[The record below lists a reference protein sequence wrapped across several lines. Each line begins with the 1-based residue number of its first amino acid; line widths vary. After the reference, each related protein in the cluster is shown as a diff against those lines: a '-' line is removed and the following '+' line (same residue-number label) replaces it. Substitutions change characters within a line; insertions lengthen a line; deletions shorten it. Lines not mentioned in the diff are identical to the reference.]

1 MSQTSQPGASIDA
14 RGLNMTLLAAR
25 YHVAIVDG
33 LVAGARA
40 AWAEAGGDPERLR
53 LEYVPGAFELPL
65 AAQAAARSGAQDGVV
80 ALGCVIRGETTH
92 FELIAG
98 ECARGLQRVAL
109 DASIPVAFGVLA
121 TENQAQAVARSVPGP
136 ANKGAEALVAAV
148 AMARLLRSL

>member
-1 MSQTSQPGASIDA
+1 MSQTHQPAVASDA

-25 YHVAIVDG
+25 YHTAIVDG

-40 AWAEAGGDPERLR
+40 AWAEAGGEPERLR

-92 FELIAG
+92 YELVAG

-109 DASIPVAFGVLA
+109 DEGLPVAFGVLT
-121 TENQAQAVARSVPGP
+121 TETEAQALARSLPGP
-136 ANKGAEALVAAV
+136 ANKGAEALAAAV
-148 AMARLLRSL
+148 AMARLLRAL

>member
-1 MSQTSQPGASIDA
+1 MSQIEQPLARVDA

-40 AWAEAGGDPERLR
+40 AWAGAGGDPERLR

-92 FELIAG
+92 YDLVAG

-109 DASIPVAFGVLA
+109 AEHLPVAFGVLT
-121 TENQAQAVARSVPGP
+121 TENEAQALARSVPGP

>member
-1 MSQTSQPGASIDA
+1 MSQIQQPLARVDA

-92 FELIAG
+92 YDLVAG
-98 ECARGLQRVAL
+98 ECARGLRQVAL
-109 DASIPVAFGVLA
+109 AEHIPVAFGVLT
-121 TENQAQAVARSVPGP
+121 TENEAQALERSAPGP

>member
-1 MSQTSQPGASIDA
+1 MSQTSPLQPRVDAS
-14 RGLNMTLLAAR
+14 GLNMTLLAAR

-40 AWAEAGGDPERLR
+40 AWAEAGGDPGRLR

-80 ALGCVIRGETTH
+80 ALGCVIRGETSH
-92 FELIAG
+92 YELVAG

-109 DASIPVAFGVLA
+109 AEALPVAFGVLT
-121 TENQAQAVARSVPGP
+121 TENEAQAIARSLPGP

>member
-1 MSQTSQPGASIDA
+1 MSQTNQPVARVDA

-33 LVAGARA
+33 LVEGARV
-40 AWAEAGGDPERLR
+40 AWVEAGGDPERLR

-92 FELIAG
+92 YDLVAG

-109 DASIPVAFGVLA
+109 EERIPVAFGVLT
-121 TENQAQAVARSVPGP
+121 TENEAQALARSGPGA

>member
-1 MSQTSQPGASIDA
+1 MSQTNQPAARVDA

-40 AWAEAGGDPERLR
+40 AWVEAGGDPERLR

-92 FELIAG
+92 YDLVAG

-109 DASIPVAFGVLA
+109 DERMPVAFGVLT
-121 TENQAQAVARSVPGP
+121 TENEAQAVARSGPGA

>member
-1 MSQTSQPGASIDA
+1 MSQTTQPMARADA

-33 LVAGARA
+33 LVEGARA
-40 AWAEAGGDPERLR
+40 AWVEAGGDPERLR

-92 FELIAG
+92 YDLVAG

-109 DASIPVAFGVLA
+109 DERIPVAFGVLT
-121 TENQAQAVARSVPGP
+121 TENEAQAVARSIPGA

>member
-1 MSQTSQPGASIDA
+1 MSQTSQPIARVDA

-40 AWAEAGGDPERLR
+40 AWVEAGGDPDRLR

-80 ALGCVIRGETTH
+80 ALGCVIRGETGH
-92 FELIAG
+92 YELVAG

-109 DASIPVAFGVLA
+109 DERIPVAFGVLT
-121 TENQAQAVARSVPGP
+121 TENEAQAVARSVPGA

-148 AMARLLRSL
+148 SLARLLRSL

>member
-1 MSQTSQPGASIDA
+1 MSQTNQPVARVDA

-40 AWAEAGGDPERLR
+40 AWVEAGGDPERLR

-92 FELIAG
+92 YDLVAG

-109 DASIPVAFGVLA
+109 DERIPVAFGVLT
-121 TENQAQAVARSVPGP
+121 TENEAQAVARSGPGA

>member
-1 MSQTSQPGASIDA
+1 MSQTNQPVARVDA

-33 LVAGARA
+33 LVEGARA
-40 AWAEAGGDPERLR
+40 AWVEAGGDPERLR

-92 FELIAG
+92 YDLVAG

-109 DASIPVAFGVLA
+109 DERIPVAFGVLT
-121 TENQAQAVARSVPGP
+121 TENEAQAVARSGPGA

>member
-1 MSQTSQPGASIDA
+1 MSQTSQPMPRVDA

-40 AWAEAGGDPERLR
+40 AWVEAGGDPERLR

-80 ALGCVIRGETTH
+80 ALGCVIRGETSH
-92 FELIAG
+92 YDLVAG

-109 DASIPVAFGVLA
+109 DERIPVAFGVLT
-121 TENQAQAVARSVPGP
+121 TENEAQAVARSGPGA

-148 AMARLLRSL
+148 ALARLLRAL